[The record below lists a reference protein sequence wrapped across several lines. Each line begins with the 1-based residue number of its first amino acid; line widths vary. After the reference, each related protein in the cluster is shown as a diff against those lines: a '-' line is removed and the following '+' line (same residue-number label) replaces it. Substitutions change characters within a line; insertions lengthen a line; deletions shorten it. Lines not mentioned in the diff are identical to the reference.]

1 MVFYILAAGILLSG
15 IYAFRLPTMYT
26 SSTTLMP
33 PDNAS
38 SGGAGLLGL
47 LSMSGSSSAASVGG
61 SLLGVKTPGALFL
74 GILSSRTV
82 LESMVKRFDLVHYYK
97 TRQMEDAIGRLAQD
111 THVFEDPKNG
121 IIRISVDAND
131 PVLASKM
138 AQAYVEELNRVVA
151 MESTS
156 AAGRERVFLEGRIEE
171 IKQDLDKSS
180 ELLSQFS
187 SKNRTIDI
195 ASQGRAMVDAGL
207 RLQAEL
213 ASAQSDLAGLRQI
226 YSEDNVKIR
235 SATARVEELQRQFGK
250 ITGSAPDIDSTG
262 KTSQSGYPSLGAL
275 PGLGVT
281 YADLD
286 RKVIVEQD
294 LWEALTKQYE
304 AAKVQEAKD
313 IPSVR
318 VLDPANVPEHKS
330 YPIRRNIVLLG
341 SIFSLFVACILVLAL
356 SAFDN
361 MGAQDERMKLV
372 TEIAGTT
379 LNSLSWFWR
388 LPGMSRIHARLHGLE
403 KHR

>member
-156 AAGRERVFLEGRIEE
+156 AAGRERVFLEGRLEE